1 MRDDNKAILRRFVD
15 EVVNRRNLAAARDL
29 VAEDVVDHTPIPAQA
44 PGLAGLKQSLAA
56 LRVASPNAWST
67 EDEVIA
73 EGDVV
78 VYRGTLRGAH
88 KGEFL
93 KREPTGRE
101 FTATEVRI
109 VRIAGGRIVEHW
121 WLPDVAALLGQLG
134 AEHAHRP

>member
-1 MRDDNKAILRRFVD
+1 MPDDNKAILRRFVD
-15 EVVNRRNLAAARDL
+15 QVVNRRNLAAAREL

-56 LRVASPNAWST
+56 LRV
-67 EDEVIA
+67 
-73 EGDVV
+73 

-101 FTATEVRI
+101 FAATEVRI
-109 VRIAGGRIVEHW
+109 VRVAGGRIVEHW
-121 WLPDVAALLGQLG
+121 WLPDVAALLRQLG
-134 AEHAHRP
+134 AV